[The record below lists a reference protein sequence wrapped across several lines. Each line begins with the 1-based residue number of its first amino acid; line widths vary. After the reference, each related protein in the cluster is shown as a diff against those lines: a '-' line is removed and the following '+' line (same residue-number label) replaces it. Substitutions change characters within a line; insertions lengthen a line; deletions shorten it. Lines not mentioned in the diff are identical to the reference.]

1 MSNDELIFYK
11 DCDLITGKSGDEP
24 LYSCAE
30 CYRYDICKS
39 AMIKEANNEDSN

>member
-1 MSNDELIFYK
+1 MSNDKLIFYK

-39 AMIKEANNEDSN
+39 AMIKEVNNE

>member
-1 MSNDELIFYK
+1 MSNDELIFDK

-24 LYSCAE
+24 LYICAK

-39 AMIKEANNEDSN
+39 TMVKEAEK

>member
-1 MSNDELIFYK
+1 MNNDELIFNK

-39 AMIKEANNEDSN
+39 AMDKETDND